1 MAIAVTGP
9 IVDSLTGV
17 SKKIEEIA
25 PGVKGARGE
34 GVASARARGEA
45 KGAIKG
51 GIGAATV
58 GFILGGPIGAG
69 IGALIGSVG
78 GSFIG
83 GINAEIQAVKFEN
96 LIALSDASKLASEAL
111 EKLGKDGAVSAEDI
125 SKANR
130 DVAGMLNAFS
140 GGSRAINV
148 AEQGNFKD
156 AVATTFLG
164 PEDGAATSGADF
176 SFASIMDSLFGQ
188 VFTDAERAAQR
199 SAKGLKDAG
208 AGFALAIESFDP
220 EIAKK
225 STEAVRNTFESL
237 SDSLIS
243 GSANA
248 QQAFETIGNV
258 IASLEATDSQ
268 GIQKG
273 FFDLQ
278 KTLRSGD
285 FGAAGKEAADTVAND
300 FSIQLIAALKPKLAG
315 LNKTQKGVVGS
326 ALAELSDPEV
336 AKDPV
341 RFQAALEKVRRS
353 FANVGQ
359 EGIALNAIFNST
371 QKEAIKTASS
381 TAAAGLVQGQYANML
396 NKVRKQTEAIVSSIA
411 KLTNVFE
418 QAAGSFD
425 TIIAST
431 GAAID
436 SLLSGKARFELDETP
451 NPFENLDL
459 TAGSADFKARIEQGF
474 AEINAVGGPGA
485 AAVTSGLEQAPE
497 FAANFDQFLR
507 DTLNNIQSFEDREIG
522 GQAVTQGQVTTKFEE
537 ALAAADPSGALAKS
551 DLGKLILSDI
561 EAALFGATGSRQGGT
576 KLSTDTLR
584 KALIEDADLLEKFGE
599 NVKEIVGELAK
610 QRDLAAQIKAQ
621 DLRILAEKR
630 KVQLGLRDL
639 AQKNVDIKKRVGE
652 ITGSRTGSAAEA
664 DADLRARIGLITG
677 GDSDTNSLIKS
688 QTILGNKLA
697 AERAK
702 PAAQQDVI
710 AIGTLEA
717 QLADNT
723 TALKTL
729 ADDTSRL
736 TAVQSEIEKLQSRE
750 ADARVGAL
758 DIFGKFAEAQRAL
771 RAGDPEAA
779 AKIFNEIRADFI
791 TVKKLQTGAALNF
804 EQASRFLGGGL
815 NGLLKSLGASPK
827 QIEDAIDSRVF
838 TGSASTL

>member
-1 MAIAVTGP
+1 MNEGVEGAGAQLTSALLALAASALFAVPALKESGIGLKGLFTRGGGAASGSAREAFGKGFSRNRAQGGGLFNSIGRGLKGAAKGGTKSFGAGRLAAPLVRGPGLTAAAIGPAIVAAMAIAVTGP

-96 LIALSDASKLASEAL
+96 LIALSDASKVASEAL
-111 EKLGKDGAVSAEDI
+111 EKLGKDGAISAEDI

-130 DVAGMLNAFS
+130 EVSGMLNSFNTGA
-140 GGSRAINV
+140 RAINV
-148 AEQGNFKD
+148 AEQGNFGD
-156 AVATTFLG
+156 SVARTFLG
-164 PEDGAATSGADF
+164 EDDAAILSGSENKF
-176 SFASIMDSLFGQ
+176 VGFMDAFFGGIN
-188 VFTDAERAAQR
+188 TEAERVALRENAKLRAA
-199 SAKGLKDAG
+199 GV
-208 AGFALAIESFDP
+208 GFALAIESFDP

-237 SDSLIS
+237 SDSLIN

-248 QQAFETIGNV
+248 EQAFETISNV
-258 IASLEATDSQ
+258 IASLEATDAQ

-300 FSIQLIAALKPKLAG
+300 FSIQLIAGLKPKLAG
-315 LNKTQKGVVGS
+315 LSDTAKESVGS
-326 ALAELSDPEV
+326 ALSRLEDPSV
-336 AKDPV
+336 VQDPV
-341 RFQAALEKVRRS
+341 KFQAALLAVRDS
-353 FANVGQ
+353 FADAGQ
-359 EGIALNAIFNST
+359 EGIRLNAIFNST

-425 TIIAST
+425 TIIANT

-507 DTLNNIQSFEDREIG
+507 DTLNNIESFQDNEIG
-522 GQAVTQGQVTTKFEE
+522 GQAVTQGQVSTEFEK
-537 ALAAADPSGALAKS
+537 AIAATGLDIGS
-551 DLGKLILSDI
+551 DLGKLLLSDI
-561 EAALFGATGSRQGGT
+561 EAALF
-576 KLSTDTLR
+576 
-584 KALIEDADLLEKFGE
+584 
-599 NVKEIVGELAK
+599 
-610 QRDLAAQIKAQ
+610 
-621 DLRILAEKR
+621 
-630 KVQLGLRDL
+630 
-639 AQKNVDIKKRVGE
+639 
-652 ITGSRTGSAAEA
+652 
-664 DADLRARIGLITG
+664 
-677 GDSDTNSLIKS
+677 
-688 QTILGNKLA
+688 
-697 AERAK
+697 
-702 PAAQQDVI
+702 
-710 AIGTLEA
+710 
-717 QLADNT
+717 
-723 TALKTL
+723 
-729 ADDTSRL
+729 
-736 TAVQSEIEKLQSRE
+736 
-750 ADARVGAL
+750 
-758 DIFGKFAEAQRAL
+758 
-771 RAGDPEAA
+771 
-779 AKIFNEIRADFI
+779 
-791 TVKKLQTGAALNF
+791 
-804 EQASRFLGGGL
+804 
-815 NGLLKSLGASPK
+815 
-827 QIEDAIDSRVF
+827 
-838 TGSASTL
+838 

>member
-1 MAIAVTGP
+1 M
-9 IVDSLTGV
+9 LTLD
-17 SKKIEEIA
+17 
-25 PGVKGARGE
+25 KG
-34 GVASARARGEA
+34 
-45 KGAIKG
+45 
-51 GIGAATV
+51 
-58 GFILGGPIGAG
+58 
-69 IGALIGSVG
+69 
-78 GSFIG
+78 
-83 GINAEIQAVKFEN
+83 
-96 LIALSDASKLASEAL
+96 
-111 EKLGKDGAVSAEDI
+111 
-125 SKANR
+125 
-130 DVAGMLNAFS
+130 
-140 GGSRAINV
+140 
-148 AEQGNFKD
+148 
-156 AVATTFLG
+156 
-164 PEDGAATSGADF
+164 
-176 SFASIMDSLFGQ
+176 
-188 VFTDAERAAQR
+188 
-199 SAKGLKDAG
+199 
-208 AGFALAIESFDP
+208 
-220 EIAKK
+220 
-225 STEAVRNTFESL
+225 
-237 SDSLIS
+237 
-243 GSANA
+243 
-248 QQAFETIGNV
+248 
-258 IASLEATDSQ
+258 
-268 GIQKG
+268 
-273 FFDLQ
+273 
-278 KTLRSGD
+278 
-285 FGAAGKEAADTVAND
+285 
-300 FSIQLIAALKPKLAG
+300 
-315 LNKTQKGVVGS
+315 
-326 ALAELSDPEV
+326 
-336 AKDPV
+336 
-341 RFQAALEKVRRS
+341 
-353 FANVGQ
+353 
-359 EGIALNAIFNST
+359 GIALNAIFNST
-371 QKEAIKTASS
+371 QKEAIKTASE
-381 TAAAGLVQGQYANML
+381 AASAGLVQGEYANML

-485 AAVTSGLEQAPE
+485 TAVTKGLEQAPK

-507 DTLNNIQSFEDREIG
+507 DTLNNIKSFEDSEIG

-639 AQKNVDIKKRVGE
+639 AQKNVDIKNRVGE

-827 QIEDAIDSRVF
+827 QIEAAIDKGFLQVPKVLSNALEGIGVNIDAAVFAQNLNMDSAIEPLKALAARIGAEQQKANDAIMKEITTRASQLFDSLTTSREKLVDELVQATAAVATFKAGLIKDVEGTDTKPTPTPTPTPTLTPDPNAPPRVMTDEEVRARLPLDPRDDPILRRRRAQSRTLKF
-838 TGSASTL
+838 NMGTPTGYFDGGMVPGQGNRDSVEAMLTPGEFVMTKKATKAIGAARFKRCEQTKRFC